1 MNKIIL
7 IITIFPWLLY
17 TIYLSK
23 NNLIKLKENHYLL
36 SNFSIMNIIS
46 IKNILLFLVYIIII
60 TIYKSSNQ
68 INLVSKLLFSTI
80 NLFLFIYT
88 YYEYNNYDLSLT
100 TKDKLII
107 VITTIITSIT
117 IIISLCIQN
126 NTYTYSIL
134 FAYSIL
140 NIIILYISN
149 KISHI
154 VRRISNE
161 KKQL

>member
-126 NTYTYSIL
+126 NTYTYCIL